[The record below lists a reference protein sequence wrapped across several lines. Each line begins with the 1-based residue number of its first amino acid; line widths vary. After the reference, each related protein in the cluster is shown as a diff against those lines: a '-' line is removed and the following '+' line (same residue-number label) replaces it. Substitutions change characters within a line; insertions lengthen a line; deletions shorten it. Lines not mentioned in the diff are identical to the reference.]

1 MRSRLVRV
9 VESARGSAWSAR
21 FRGVGRQRAKRALGS
36 VSRLMWRDPLDHP
49 RTIRLLTGREIAESR
64 DEPVLLA
71 NQDPVVGAR
80 PRHWEKA
87 NVFEPEFV
95 WRIERDGR
103 VRSIRITPSG
113 TVLLNNRYLLDT
125 DQGSWAGI
133 PERPLRHR
141 VTVDLA
147 IAPWSHYWS
156 SYGDYLFFVVSKL
169 CRIKAALDESS
180 WANSTLCY
188 PLRRT
193 SWEQQYLS
201 RLGFGEDRLL
211 DTRRKIQVSARTVVT
226 ANNQGRLWLPSPSA
240 ILALRRIF
248 LTEPQLATGR
258 KGRRLYISRSLQR
271 RKVLNEDAVRR
282 VVTSF
287 GVEMLEDVP
296 ASVSEQIQLFR
307 EASLVVAP
315 HGSALTN
322 LVWCAPGTRVIE
334 LLSRS
339 YAQMHFAYLSH
350 VLGLDYR
357 CLIDDSSGPHHW
369 SNMDE
374 ADVLVDIDSLT
385 KTLDATV
392 APA

>member
-1 MRSRLVRV
+1 V
-9 VESARGSAWSAR
+9 VCALPGQRRE
-21 FRGVGRQRAKRALGS
+21 RAKRALGR
-36 VSRLMWRDPLDHP
+36 VSRWMWRDPLDHP
-49 RTIRLLTGREIAESR
+49 RTIRLLTGREIAETR
-64 DEPVLLA
+64 DEPVLLP

-80 PRHWEKA
+80 PQHWEKA

-133 PERPLRHR
+133 LERPLRQR

-147 IAPWSHYWS
+147 IAPWSHNWS
-156 SYGDYLFFVVSKL
+156 ATYGDYLFFVVSKL

-180 WANSTLCY
+180 WAKSTLCY

-201 RLGFGEDRLL
+201 RLGFSEDRLL

-226 ANNQGRLWLPSPSA
+226 ANNQGALWLPSPSA
-240 ILALRRIF
+240 ILALRRTF
-248 LTEPQLATGR
+248 LTEPQLGTGR
-258 KGRRLYISRSLQR
+258 KGRRLYISRSR
-271 RKVLNEDAVRR
+271 YGRSVRNEEDVRR
-282 VVTSF
+282 ALTSF
-287 GVEMLEDVP
+287 GVEVLEDVP
-296 ASVSEQIQLFR
+296 PSVSEQIELFR
-307 EASLVVAP
+307 EASLIVAP

-334 LLSRS
+334 LLSGS
-339 YAQMHFAYLSH
+339 YAHMQVAYLSH
-350 VLGLDYR
+350 ILGLDYR
-357 CLIDDSSGPHHW
+357 CLIDDSSRSHHW
-369 SNMDE
+369 SNMQD
-374 ADVLVDIDSLT
+374 ADVSVDVDWLK
-385 KTLDATV
+385 KTLEAMV
-392 APA
+392 APM

>member
-1 MRSRLVRV
+1 
-9 VESARGSAWSAR
+9 
-21 FRGVGRQRAKRALGS
+21 
-36 VSRLMWRDPLDHP
+36 MWRDPLDHP
-49 RTIRLLTGREIAESR
+49 RTIRLLTGREIAETR
-64 DEPVLLA
+64 DEPVLLP

-80 PRHWEKA
+80 PQHWQEA
-87 NVFEPEFV
+87 NVFQPEFV

-113 TVLLNNRYLLDT
+113 TVLLNNRYLLQT
-125 DQGSWAGI
+125 DQGSWAGLL
-133 PERPLRHR
+133 ERPLRQH
-141 VTVDLA
+141 VTIDLA
-147 IAPWSHYWS
+147 IAPWSHDWG

-201 RLGFGEDRLL
+201 HLGFGEDRLL

-226 ANNQGRLWLPSPSA
+226 ANNQGWLWLPSPSA
-240 ILALRRIF
+240 ILALRRTF
-248 LTEPQLATGR
+248 LKEPQHGTGR
-258 KGRRLYISRSLQR
+258 KGRRLYISRSR
-271 RKVLNEDAVRR
+271 YGRSVRNEEDVRR
-282 VVTSF
+282 AVTSF
-287 GVEMLEDVP
+287 GVEVLEDVP
-296 ASVSEQIQLFR
+296 PSVSEQIQLFR

-334 LLSRS
+334 LLTRS

-350 VLGLDYR
+350 ILGLDYR

-369 SNMDE
+369 ANMFD
-374 ADVLVDIDSLT
+374 ADVSVDVDSLK
-385 KTLDATV
+385 KTLEATL
-392 APA
+392 APY